1 MIQAYCLP
9 PEYKLNVK
17 TGYEMS
23 TQAVAPK
30 GNMQNLAVIGASLML
45 GLLAIVAWN
54 MGGQKQ
60 GLAVLIGG
68 LAGFALYHASF
79 GFTAAWR
86 RIFAEG
92 RGVGLRYQFLLIV
105 ITCAVSFP
113 LIAYTDARGFILP
126 VSMGMLFGSFIFGFG
141 MQFGGGCGSG
151 TLFVA
156 GGGSTRMCITLLFFV
171 IGSLIGTLHLGWWNA
186 IAFPQFVQSAT
197 GVGDRFSYGM
207 IANLGPLGAF
217 ALLALMLGA
226 IAIWSVWFE
235 KRKHGS
241 LEGPRET
248 TSFITG
254 PWSPLAGAIAL
265 AIVGIL
271 TLVIVGR
278 PWGVTWAFALWGA
291 KGADLLGVD
300 VLSWPYWTGWKANAV
315 ENSIFRDT
323 TSVMNFGIIA
333 GAMAAAGLAA
343 KFKPLWTLSRV
354 DISTAILGGLL
365 MGYGARL
372 AYGCNIGAYLGG
384 LVSGSVHGWAW
395 ALMAFIGSSLA
406 VLTKRRLGI

>member
-1 MIQAYCLP
+1 MTVDAAKIQGQP
-9 PEYKLNVK
+9 
-17 TGYEMS
+17 
-23 TQAVAPK
+23 
-30 GNMQNLAVIGASLML
+30 QNLPVIGASLAL
-45 GLLAIVAWN
+45 CALVLTAGNIA
-54 MGGQKQ
+54 GQKQ
-60 GLAVLIGG
+60 AIAVLIGG

-92 RGVGLRYQFLLIV
+92 RGVGLRYQFLLI
-105 ITCAVSFP
+105 ILTCAVSFP

-126 VSMGMLFGSFIFGFG
+126 ISMGMLFGSFIFGFG

-171 IGSLIGTLHLGWWNA
+171 IGSVLGTMHLNWWNA
-186 IAFPQFVQSAT
+186 IAFPQFVQESF
-197 GVGDRFSYGM
+197 GVGNKFSYGM
-207 IANLGPLGAF
+207 INNLGPLGAF
-217 ALLALMLGA
+217 FVLMLILGL
-226 IAIWSVWFE
+226 IGLWSIWYE
-235 KRKHGS
+235 KRKHGN
-241 LEGPRET
+241 LEPPRKT
-248 TSFITG
+248 QSFIKG

-265 AIVGIL
+265 AVVGIL
-271 TLVIVGR
+271 TLIVVGR

-291 KGADLLGVD
+291 KGANALGVD
-300 VLSWPYWTGWKANAV
+300 VLSWPFWTGWKANAV
-315 ENSIFRDT
+315 ENSVFNDT

-343 KFKPLWTLSRV
+343 KWRPLFSLSRV
-354 DISTAILGGLL
+354 EISTAILGGLL

-406 VLTKRRLGI
+406 VLLKRRMNI

>member
-1 MIQAYCLP
+1 MRAERESSLEI
-9 PEYKLNVK
+9 ERNF
-17 TGYEMS
+17 MS
-23 TQAVAPK
+23 VEAEETRKQFQ
-30 GNMQNLAVIGASLML
+30 NMPVIGAT
-45 GLLAIVAWN
+45 LALFALVVTAGNIA
-54 MGGQKQ
+54 GEKQ
-60 GLAVLIGG
+60 ALAVLIGG

-86 RIFAEG
+86 RIFAER

-105 ITCAVSFP
+105 LTCAISFP

-126 VSMGMLFGSFIFGFG
+126 VSMGMLFGSFMFGFG

-151 TLFVA
+151 TLFVV

-171 IGSLIGTLHLGWWNA
+171 IGSVIGTLHLGWWNS
-186 IAFPQFVQSAT
+186 IAFPQAVQSSL
-197 GVGDRFSYGM
+197 GIGDKFSYGM
-207 IANLGPLGAF
+207 INNLGPLGAF
-217 ALLALMLGA
+217 LILCVLLGGIALWS
-226 IAIWSVWFE
+226 IWIE
-235 KRKHGS
+235 RRTHGNLEPPRK
-241 LEGPRET
+241 T

-271 TLVIVGR
+271 TLLVVGR

-291 KGADLLGVD
+291 KGANALGVD
-300 VLSWPYWTGWKANAV
+300 VLSWPFWTGWKANAV
-315 ENSIFRDT
+315 ENSVFRDV

-333 GAMAAAGLAA
+333 GALAAAGLAS
-343 KFKPLWTLSRV
+343 KWHPIFSLSKV
-354 DISTAILGGLL
+354 EISTAILGGLL

-395 ALMAFIGSSLA
+395 AVMAFIGSSLA
-406 VLTKRRLGI
+406 VMLKRRLGI

>member
-1 MIQAYCLP
+1 
-9 PEYKLNVK
+9 
-17 TGYEMS
+17 MS
-23 TQAVAPK
+23 VETAPIPRQP
-30 GNMQNLAVIGASLML
+30 QNFPVIGAA
-45 GLLAIVAWN
+45 LALCALVVIAGN
-54 MGGQKQ
+54 IAGQKQ
-60 GLAVLIGG
+60 ALAVLIGG

-105 ITCAVSFP
+105 LTCAISFP

-151 TLFVA
+151 TLFVV

-171 IGSLIGTLHLGWWNA
+171 IGSVLGTLHLGWWNA
-186 IAFPQFVQSAT
+186 IAFPQAVQET
-197 GVGDRFSYGM
+197 FGIGDKFSYGM
-207 IANLGPLGAF
+207 INHMGPFGAF
-217 ALLALMLGA
+217 FVLICLLGA
-226 IAIWSVWFE
+226 IALWSVWYE
-235 KRKHGS
+235 RRKHGD
-241 LEGPRET
+241 LEPPRKTE
-248 TSFITG
+248 SFITG
-254 PWSPLAGAIAL
+254 PWSPLAGAVAL

-271 TLVIVGR
+271 TLVVVGR

-291 KGADLLGVD
+291 KGANALGVD
-300 VLSWPYWTGWKANAV
+300 VLSWPFWTGWKANAV
-315 ENSIFRDT
+315 ENSVFKDT

-333 GAMAAAGLAA
+333 GALAAAGLAS
-343 KFKPLWTLSRV
+343 KWRPVFSLSRV
-354 DISTAILGGLL
+354 EISTAILGGLL

-395 ALMAFIGSSLA
+395 AVMAFIGSSLA
-406 VLTKRRLGI
+406 VMLKRRMQI

>member
-1 MIQAYCLP
+1 MRAERESSSEI
-9 PEYKLNVK
+9 ERNF
-17 TGYEMS
+17 MS
-23 TQAVAPK
+23 VEAEETRKQFQ
-30 GNMQNLAVIGASLML
+30 NMPVIGAT
-45 GLLAIVAWN
+45 LALFALVVTAGNIA
-54 MGGQKQ
+54 GEKQ
-60 GLAVLIGG
+60 ALAVLIGG

-86 RIFAEG
+86 RIFAER

-105 ITCAVSFP
+105 LTCAVSFP

-126 VSMGMLFGSFIFGFG
+126 VSMGMLFGSFMFGFG

-151 TLFVA
+151 TLFVV

-171 IGSLIGTLHLGWWNA
+171 IGSVIGTLHLGWWNS
-186 IAFPQFVQSAT
+186 IAFPQAVQSSL
-197 GVGDRFSYGM
+197 GIGDKFSYGM
-207 IANLGPLGAF
+207 INNLGPLGAF
-217 ALLALMLGA
+217 AILCVLLGGIALWS
-226 IAIWSVWFE
+226 IWIE
-235 KRKHGS
+235 KRTHGN
-241 LEGPRET
+241 LEPPRKT

-271 TLVIVGR
+271 TLLVVGR

-291 KGADLLGVD
+291 KGANALGVD
-300 VLSWPYWTGWKANAV
+300 VLSWPFWTGWKANAV
-315 ENSIFRDT
+315 ENSVFRDV

-333 GAMAAAGLAA
+333 GALAAAGLAS
-343 KFKPLWTLSRV
+343 KWRPIFSLSKV
-354 DISTAILGGLL
+354 EISTAILGGLL

-395 ALMAFIGSSLA
+395 AVMAFIGSSLA
-406 VLTKRRLGI
+406 VMLKRRLGI

>member
-1 MIQAYCLP
+1 
-9 PEYKLNVK
+9 
-17 TGYEMS
+17 MS
-23 TQAVAPK
+23 VETVPIPK
-30 GNMQNLAVIGASLML
+30 QPQNLPVIGAA
-45 GLLAIVAWN
+45 LALCALVIIAGN
-54 MGGQKQ
+54 IAGQKQ
-60 GLAVLIGG
+60 ALAVLIGG

-105 ITCAVSFP
+105 LTCAISFP

-151 TLFVA
+151 TLFVV

-171 IGSLIGTLHLGWWNA
+171 IGSVFGTMHLGWWNS
-186 IAFPQFVQSAT
+186 IAFPKAVQET
-197 GVGDRFSYGM
+197 FGIGDKFSYGM
-207 IANLGPLGAF
+207 INNLGPFWAF
-217 ALLALMLGA
+217 LVLACMLGA
-226 IAIWSVWFE
+226 IALWSVWYE
-235 KRKHGS
+235 KRKHGD
-241 LEGPRET
+241 LEPPRKTE
-248 TSFITG
+248 SFITG
-254 PWSPLAGAIAL
+254 PWSPLAGAVAL

-271 TLVIVGR
+271 TLVVVGR

-291 KGADLLGVD
+291 KGANAIGVD
-300 VLSWPYWTGWKANAV
+300 VLSWPFWTGWKANAV
-315 ENSIFRDT
+315 ENSVFKDT

-333 GAMAAAGLAA
+333 GALAAAGLAS
-343 KFKPLWTLSRV
+343 KWRPIFSLSRV
-354 DISTAILGGLL
+354 EISTAILGGLL

-384 LVSGSVHGWAW
+384 LVSGSVHGWVW
-395 ALMAFIGSSLA
+395 AVMAFIGSSLA
-406 VLTKRRLGI
+406 VMLKRRMQI

>member
-1 MIQAYCLP
+1 
-9 PEYKLNVK
+9 
-17 TGYEMS
+17 MS
-23 TQAVAPK
+23 VEAEETRKQFQ
-30 GNMQNLAVIGASLML
+30 NMPVIGAT
-45 GLLAIVAWN
+45 LALFALVVTAGNIA
-54 MGGQKQ
+54 GEKQ
-60 GLAVLIGG
+60 ALAVLIGG

-86 RIFAEG
+86 RIFAER

-105 ITCAVSFP
+105 LTCSVSFP

-126 VSMGMLFGSFIFGFG
+126 VSMGMLFGSFMFGFG

-151 TLFVA
+151 TLFVV

-171 IGSLIGTLHLGWWNA
+171 IGSVIGTLHLGWWNS
-186 IAFPQFVQSAT
+186 IAFPQAVQSSL
-197 GVGDRFSYGM
+197 GIGDKFSYGM
-207 IANLGPLGAF
+207 INNLGPLGAF
-217 ALLALMLGA
+217 AILCVLLGGIALWS
-226 IAIWSVWFE
+226 IWIE
-235 KRKHGS
+235 KRTHGN
-241 LEGPRET
+241 LEPPRKT

-271 TLVIVGR
+271 TLLVVGR

-291 KGADLLGVD
+291 KGANALGVD
-300 VLSWPYWTGWKANAV
+300 VLSWPFWTGWKANAV
-315 ENSIFRDT
+315 ENSVFRDV

-333 GAMAAAGLAA
+333 GALAAAGLAS
-343 KFKPLWTLSRV
+343 KWHPIFSLSKV
-354 DISTAILGGLL
+354 EISTAILGGLL

-395 ALMAFIGSSLA
+395 AVMAFIGSSLA
-406 VLTKRRLGI
+406 VMLKRRLGI

>member
-1 MIQAYCLP
+1 MRAERESSLEI
-9 PEYKLNVK
+9 ERNF
-17 TGYEMS
+17 MS
-23 TQAVAPK
+23 VEAEETRKQFQ
-30 GNMQNLAVIGASLML
+30 NMPVIGAT
-45 GLLAIVAWN
+45 LALFALVVTAGNIA
-54 MGGQKQ
+54 GEKQ
-60 GLAVLIGG
+60 ALAVLIGG

-86 RIFAEG
+86 RIFAER

-105 ITCAVSFP
+105 LTCAISFP

-126 VSMGMLFGSFIFGFG
+126 VSMGMLFGSFMFGFG

-151 TLFVA
+151 TLFVV

-171 IGSLIGTLHLGWWNA
+171 IGSVIGTLHLGWWNS
-186 IAFPQFVQSAT
+186 IAFPQAVQSSL
-197 GVGDRFSYGM
+197 GIGDKFSYGM
-207 IANLGPLGAF
+207 INNLGPLGAF
-217 ALLALMLGA
+217 AILCVLLGGIALWS
-226 IAIWSVWFE
+226 IWIE
-235 KRKHGS
+235 RRTHGNLEPPRK
-241 LEGPRET
+241 T

-271 TLVIVGR
+271 TLLVVGR

-291 KGADLLGVD
+291 KGANALGVD
-300 VLSWPYWTGWKANAV
+300 VLSWPFWTGWKANAV
-315 ENSIFRDT
+315 ENSVFRDV

-333 GAMAAAGLAA
+333 GALAAAGLAS
-343 KFKPLWTLSRV
+343 KWHPIFSLSKV
-354 DISTAILGGLL
+354 EISTAILGGLL

-395 ALMAFIGSSLA
+395 AVMAFIGSSLA
-406 VLTKRRLGI
+406 VMLKRRLGI